1 MDEKRCPHCGQIMS
15 KELQEELLKK
25 KKIREAR
32 EDAIRE
38 EEDRREK
45 EFQKKIEDY
54 PVGRDGFVYDPKEKD
69 PKYRDIIKKAE
80 KEAEDILEKEF
91 SGFKNELGYC
101 HSLWDKKKKILKE
114 KYGIDWM
121 TPKECNPFTMFD

>member
-1 MDEKRCPHCGQIMS
+1 MGEKRCPHCGQIMS

-38 EEDRREK
+38 EQDRREK
-45 EFQKKIEDY
+45 EFQKKIENY
-54 PVGRDGFVYDPKEKD
+54 PADRDGMTYDPKERD

-80 KEAEDILEKEF
+80 KEAEEKLKKELPGAEKRM
-91 SGFKNELGYC
+91 GFC
-101 HSLWDKKKKILKE
+101 QHLWDEKKKILKE
-114 KYGIDWM
+114 KYNIDWC
-121 TPKECNPFTMFD
+121 TPAELNPFTMFD

>member
-1 MDEKRCPHCGQIMS
+1 MDEKRCPYCGQIMS

-45 EFQKKIEDY
+45 EFENKTKNY
-54 PVGRDGFVYDPKEKD
+54 PVDRDGMTYDPKERD

-80 KEAEDILEKEF
+80 KEADELLEKKYPGSSKEM
-91 SGFKNELGYC
+91 GYC
-101 HSLWDKKKKILKE
+101 HGLWEQKKKILKE
-114 KYGIDWM
+114 KYNIDWC
-121 TPKECNPFTMFD
+121 TPAELNPFTMFD